1 MKTLIGFVAGIVLAG
16 GIAFFVVQRKSEAPP
31 QQVSQ
36 VTPADSQVP
45 APAPSQVVET
55 PKPAETPAPAV
66 APPAK
71 PVERR
76 KPAPKPV
83 VSNPASAATPAP
95 ATEPKPAETTVAKNE
110 DQPAPAP
117 APAAE
122 APPYREPAPPPP
134 PKPNTVTITQGTA
147 INVRLQEA
155 LSSDKNQ
162 VGDAFSAVLDR
173 PLVVDGFVIAE
184 RGARVEGRVVT
195 SKAAGRVKG
204 TSDIAI
210 ELSAL
215 HTADGQ
221 TVKLVTEP
229 WEKHG
234 DTSTGSDAAKVGA
247 AAGIGAAIGAI
258 AGGGKGAALGAILGG
273 GAGTGGVLATRGKA
287 VKIPVETKIA
297 FMLKEP
303 VTITEKLR

>member
-16 GIAFFVVQRKSEAPP
+16 GIAFLVVQRKSEAPA

-45 APAPSQVVET
+45 AAPSQVVET
-55 PKPAETPAPAV
+55 PKPAETPAPA
-66 APPAK
+66 AEPPAK

-76 KPAPKPV
+76 RPVQKPAGTDPV
-83 VSNPASAATPAP
+83 PATTPAP
-95 ATEPKPAETTVAKNE
+95 ATEPKPAQTTVAQNQ

-117 APAAE
+117 AQAPE
-122 APPYREPAPPPP
+122 PPPYREPAPPPP
-134 PKPNTVTITQGTA
+134 PKPNTVTIMQGTA

-162 VGDAFSAVLDR
+162 VGDAFSAVLDK

-210 ELSAL
+210 ELSTL

-234 DTSTGSDAAKVGA
+234 DTTVGTDAAKVGA

-287 VKIPVETKIA
+287 VKIPVETKIP